1 MRLLPDSASNHAV
14 SIPELLASRDER
26 QARQHVWLTRHHLPL
41 VSFTVVAPGP
51 IKDSALTRRIFNHG
65 VAALQAM
72 TKASGWIIREQA
84 ALVSASGPE
93 GILAVEAPV
102 HSLKHATIALEH
114 THPLGR
120 LWDVDVLTP
129 EGEILSRRHFA
140 LPARRCLLCG
150 HSAAECARGKTHALP
165 ELLTRMEALLHDA
178 DSRQTD

>member
-1 MRLLPDSASNHAV
+1 MHLLPDQASYQPV
-14 SIPELLASRDER
+14 SVPELLASRDER
-26 QARQHVWLTRHHLPL
+26 QARQHAWLIRHQISL
-41 VSFTVVAPGP
+41 VSFTVVVPGP
-51 IKDSALTRRIFNHG
+51 VKDSELTRRIFNHG
-65 VAALQAM
+65 VTALHTLA
-72 TKASGWIIREQA
+72 KGSGWIIREQA

-93 GILAVEAPV
+93 GILAVEAPA
-102 HSLKHATIALEH
+102 HALKRATITLEH

-165 ELLTRMEALLHDA
+165 ELLTRMETLLHDA
-178 DSRQTD
+178 DARNFD